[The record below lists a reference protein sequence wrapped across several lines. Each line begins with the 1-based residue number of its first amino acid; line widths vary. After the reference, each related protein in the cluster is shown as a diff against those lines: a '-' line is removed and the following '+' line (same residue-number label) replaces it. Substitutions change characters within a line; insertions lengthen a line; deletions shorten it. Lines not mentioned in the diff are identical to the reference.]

1 MTTYALLPGAGGAAW
16 YWHRVVPLLEAAGHQ
31 VVAVDLPAADADAG
45 LAEYADVAVAGL
57 AALPGPLVVVAQ
69 SMGAFTAPLVAQRVA
84 ATALIVLVNPMV
96 PTAGES
102 PGQWWSATGQDTA
115 MVAHMQRIGLSR
127 TAFDPVADLFHD
139 VPDDVRATVFA
150 APEPAQSNTPFEQT
164 WPLPAW
170 PEIPTRVIQG
180 SDDRLFP
187 LEFQRKLVRDRLG
200 VDLDV
205 LPGGHLIALSRPA
218 ELAEQLLSY
227 RI

>member
-16 YWHRVVPLLEAAGHQ
+16 YWHRVVPLLEAAGHR
-31 VVAVDLPAADADAG
+31 VVAVELPAADDGAG
-45 LAEYADVAVAGL
+45 LAEYADVAVAAL
-57 AALPGPLVVVAQ
+57 AELPGPLVVVAQ
-69 SMGAFTAPLVAQRVA
+69 SMGAFTAPLVAQRIA
-84 ATALIVLVNPMV
+84 ATALIVLVSPMV
-96 PTAGES
+96 PAAGES

-115 MVAHMQRIGLSR
+115 MVANMQRIGLSR
-127 TAFDPVADLFHD
+127 TSFDPVADLFHD

-164 WPLPAW
+164 WPLSAW

-187 LEFQRKLVRDRLG
+187 LEFQRKVVRDRLG
-200 VDLDV
+200 LDLDV

-218 ELAEQLLSY
+218 DLAEQLLSY
-227 RI
+227 PI